1 MINFKFY
8 LQESVFDNLGG
19 YRGHYRH
26 PEELFLD
33 HGKEG
38 AVAAHKLLQ
47 DTANNRHPLQKKGD
61 GSLAFH
67 IVTNVQGKKGI
78 ATKSIDNKDPKINY
92 THEDIEKN
100 HGHSP
105 GLADKLHQLLDNAHK
120 ISGNNRHISGEFL
133 FTPKEVEKEKNGSVS
148 FKPNTI
154 KNEVH
159 DDAEAQKIKN
169 AKVGV
174 AMHSAFN
181 EKGERKPLEPGDVKE
196 HPDVY
201 NMDLSAPKIQKNEQ
215 TKKVLKKLSNTIS
228 NTPKEAFDFMSH
240 PDVKEH
246 FKTYINRTVREG
258 SKPNVNDFINHVNEQ
273 HQKGIYKV
281 KTDKAKKQKIESQQK
296 HIQMLS
302 DNRQHIQHGVN
313 LHAATEEAK
322 DHLVD
327 LINKADSNSKVTHH
341 LENADGSFRQTGAE
355 GWTFDSPEHH
365 NINTLKLVNRADF
378 SRNNFNMNA
387 RFRKPVTENMFLE
400 SLTNYKPKSKHA
412 VITFGRFSPPHKEH
426 SHLVDAVVDHANDI
440 GGDPHVFVSH
450 SHDKD
455 KNPLTGNEKVAVLRQ
470 AHPEHRGIFHT
481 SSKTSPSIFHALA
494 DLHAKG
500 YRHATVVLG
509 DDRIEEMKNSLHA
522 YNGKFDKNGRGYN
535 FKSIHVMTRHD
546 QNNMRDASGRDGVHA
561 SDVRKAAREGDVD
574 TVQSM
579 LHPNL
584 SRGMVKSIVKRIQQR
599 TKSK

>member
-1 MINFKFY
+1 MKPFTHY

-38 AVAAHKLLQ
+38 AVAAHKLLH

-92 THEDIEKN
+92 THEDIDKN

-105 GLADKLHQLLDNAHK
+105 GLSDKLHQLLDQADK
-120 ISGNNRHISGEFL
+120 ISGNNRHVSGEFL
-133 FTPKEVEKEKNGSVS
+133 FTPKEVDYKGGKAS

-154 KNEVH
+154 KNDVS
-159 DDAEAQKIKN
+159 DDAEVQKIKN

-181 EKGERKPLEPGDVKE
+181 EKGERKPIEHGDIKD

-201 NMDLSAPKIQKNEQ
+201 NMDLSAPKIEKNDE
-215 TKKVLKKLSNTIS
+215 TKKHLKNLSSTIS
-228 NTPKEAFDFMSH
+228 RTPKESFDYISN
-240 PDVKEH
+240 PTVKEH
-246 FKTYINRTVREG
+246 FKTYINKTVREG
-258 SKPNVNDFINHVNEQ
+258 SQPNADDFISHVYDQ
-273 HQKGIYKV
+273 HQKSIDKV
-281 KTDKAKKQKIESQQK
+281 KTEKTKDQKISVQK
-296 HIQMLS
+296 KELEDLMKNKHHIENGIKIHNS
-302 DNRQHIQHGVN
+302 TV
-313 LHAATEEAK
+313 TAK

-327 LINKADSNSKVTHH
+327 LINKHDSNSKITHH

-355 GWTFDSPEHH
+355 GWTYDSSQHP
-365 NINTLKLVNRADF
+365 NINTLKLVNRAEF
-378 SRNNFNMNA
+378 SRNNFNMNS
-387 RFRKPVTENMFLE
+387 RFRKPVNENLFLE
-400 SLTNYKPKSKHA
+400 NLDLYKPKSTHA

-426 SHLVDAVVDHANDI
+426 SHLVNAVVDHANEI
-440 GGDPHVFVSH
+440 SGDPHVFVSH

-470 AHPEHRGIFHT
+470 AHPEHRNIFHT

-500 YRHATVVLG
+500 YKHATVVLG
-509 DDRIEEMKNSLHA
+509 DDRIEEMKNSLHS
-522 YNGKFDKNGRGYN
+522 YNGKFDKHGRGYKFN
-535 FKSIHVMTRHD
+535 SIHVMTRHD
-546 QNNMRDASGRDGVHA
+546 QHNMRDESGRDGVHA
-561 SDVRKAAREGDVD
+561 SDVRKSAREGDVEA
-574 TVQSM
+574 VKGM

-584 SRGMVKSIVKRIQQR
+584 SHGMVQSIVKRIQQR
-599 TKSK
+599 TKK